1 MRFRHAAPALC
12 ALLLIAF
19 ATVPAE
25 ARWGGNGIEGS
36 GDLETRELDLDDF
49 DAIDLGGAF
58 TVDIKFG
65 DYQKIEVTIDDN
77 LWDNLEAEV
86 SGGTLEIGWDKNC
99 DPDDDC
105 EIVITMKKLDRFEI
119 HGACDATIA
128 DFDGDLFEFYVSG
141 AAELEIDGQVDELDI
156 QVSGAGDLD
165 ARDLKAKH
173 VKVRI
178 SGAGNAELYAS
189 ESIDARISG
198 AGSLDYWGSPEKEK
212 TKVSGVGSIDS
223 H

>member
-1 MRFRHAAPALC
+1 MRFRHAVPALC
-12 ALLLIAF
+12 ALLIVA
-19 ATVPAE
+19 AAVAPAE
-25 ARWGGNGIEGS
+25 AKWGFKGIEGS
-36 GDLETRELDLDDF
+36 GDLETREFDLDDF

-58 TVDIKFG
+58 SVDISFG
-65 DYQKIEVTIDDN
+65 DYQKIEITIDDN

-105 EIVITMKKLDRFEI
+105 EIVIVMKKLDRFEVHGAVDAEI
-119 HGACDATIA
+119 HG
-128 DFDGDLFEFYVSG
+128 FDGDGFEFSVSG
-141 AAELEIDGQVDELDI
+141 AAELEIDGQVDDLDI
-156 QVSGAGDLD
+156 AVSGAGDIE

-178 SGAGNAELYAS
+178 SGAGNAEIYAS
-189 ESIDARISG
+189 ESLDARISG
-198 AGSLDYWGSPEKEK
+198 AGNLDYWGSPDKKK
-212 TKVSGVGSIDS
+212 TSVSGVGSIDS